1 MKKSTINYILYGVM
15 ACLVL
20 AICILLVKIA
30 GRTRYIDTTES
41 ATIQEAPIIQETVTI
56 TESSSTQPAEKETT
70 QTAPSEDTVSNV
82 LRGHTSDKVKVREQP
97 SLEARVLEI
106 VDEGYSF
113 TILEILSTGW
123 TKISYEEGEAYIS
136 SAYVVVEN

>member
-20 AICILLVKIA
+20 AICVLLVKIS

-41 ATIQEAPIIQETVTI
+41 ATIQEAPVIQETITI
-56 TESSSTQPAEKETT
+56 TDSSLAQSAEEKTPKET
-70 QTAPSEDTVSNV
+70 PSEDTASNV

-106 VDEGYSF
+106 VDKGYSF
-113 TILEILSTGW
+113 TILEILATGW
-123 TKISYEEGEAYIS
+123 TKISYAEGEAYIS
-136 SAYVVVEN
+136 SAYVVVEE